1 MGAISSDIY
10 NQIGLG
16 VQQQSRNENLG
27 QADFLRL
34 MTEQL
39 KNQDPLKP
47 LSNNEFLGQLAQ
59 FSTVQGIQDLN
70 AGFGGLQT
78 ALGGDQVLRAASLVG
93 HEVLVPSDRVQLVP
107 GQPAEG
113 LVATPSAGTVVM
125 DIKDASGQLV
135 RRLEIPSP
143 GAGDVPFSWDGRDQ
157 AGNLMPAGTYTI
169 SATQGVGQQAVALE
183 TGVVAAIQSVSVASN
198 GLYLN
203 LAGLGTVPLES
214 VRRIG
219 G

>member
-10 NQIGLG
+10 SQIGLG

-70 AGFGGLQT
+70 AGFGGLQS

-107 GQPAEG
+107 GEPAEG

-135 RRLEIPSP
+135 RRLEIASP
-143 GAGDVPFSWDGRDQ
+143 GAGPRSSGASPASTRASW
-157 AGNLMPAGTYTI
+157 APAIDAITSGPWPACVAQRI
-169 SATQGVGQQAVALE
+169 SAKEAK
-183 TGVVAAIQSVSVASN
+183 
-198 GLYLN
+198 
-203 LAGLGTVPLES
+203 PPPP
-214 VRRIG
+214 
-219 G
+219 